1 MDRNTIIALVL
12 ILVIWLAWPKW
23 VELTSDESRQAGA
36 PADTTTVARQPQQA
50 SAPGESRDAAAAQ
63 QPAEH
68 VTTEPARSV
77 LAPAPPGGIPLRE
90 IHISAPG
97 YEAVVSS
104 RGASLRSWELKDY
117 VTSVGEPVHMMPLN
131 GRGMG
136 VLVGEPGTRVDLGN
150 ADFRVDAEADDI
162 SVEDGDSVTVRF
174 TCRLA
179 DGREVYKH
187 WTFLADNYAAR
198 FSAGFAD
205 PLEAEPIT
213 VRWRGGVPSAEG
225 GNSREV
231 ANMKALAYV
240 GDDLEDLQVSG
251 EPDSSEFVGLTD
263 WVGIRNKYFLAAF
276 APHSADRWNVELT
289 GRSLGDHATYG
300 WELAPF
306 DLTQNKVDGVV
317 YLGPIHRDYLRPL
330 GHNLDRAID
339 LGWAVIRP
347 ISKFVLWVFIEMHKV
362 IPNYGWVIIIFSIM
376 VKILVHPLTK
386 KSYESTSKMQQLKP
400 KMDEIRSKYANDQQR
415 MNQEMMKLYKEEG
428 FNPLGG
434 CLPMLLQM
442 PIIFAIY
449 AVIGNNIEF
458 RQAGFISWINDL
470 SAPDVLFQLPFSIPF
485 YGDHFALLP
494 VLMAGSMFAQQALTI
509 TDPKQKMM
517 IYIMPAIMLFIFNSI
532 ASGLVLYWFM
542 FNVLSSAHQ
551 LYMTKKR
558 KTEVAEKEAEE
569 KKLVV
574 QPKKSPTKKRKR

>member
-1 MDRNTIIALVL
+1 MDRNTIIALLL
-12 ILVIWLAWPKW
+12 ILVIWIAWPKW
-23 VELTSDESRQAGA
+23 VEMTGDEQPA
-36 PADTTTVARQPQQA
+36 PATADTT
-50 SAPGESRDAAAAQ
+50 AAAREASV
-63 QPAEH
+63 PLPDD
-68 VTTEPARSV
+68 VMTTETVPTPIGRPGMATMSLEPAVEEDVPR
-77 LAPAPPGGIPLRE
+77 RE
-90 IHISAPG
+90 IHVSTPI
-97 YEAVVSS
+97 YDAVVSS
-104 RGASLRSWELKDY
+104 EGASLRSWELKNY
-117 VTSVGEPVHMMPLN
+117 VTSGGEPVRMMPLN

-136 VLVGEPGTRVDLGN
+136 ILIGEHGRRTDLRN
-150 ADFRVDAEADDI
+150 IRFRTD
-162 SVEDGDSVTVRF
+162 VEGDEFAIDDGDSITIRF
-174 TCRLA
+174 TCRLP
-179 DGREVYKH
+179 DGQDIYKS
-187 WTFLADNYAAR
+187 WTFRADNYAAR
-198 FSAGFAD
+198 FEAGFVD
-205 PLEAEPIT
+205 PLNAEPIT

-225 GNSREV
+225 NAERE
-231 ANMKALAYV
+231 AADMKALAFV
-240 GDDLEDLQVSG
+240 GEDLEDLQVTG
-251 EPDSSEFVGLTD
+251 DPDTSSFVGQTD

-276 APHSADRWNVELT
+276 APENVDRWNVELN
-289 GRSLGDHATYG
+289 GRALGTYTTYG
-300 WELAPF
+300 WEISPF
-306 DLTQNKVDGVV
+306 DATENSVDGTV
-317 YLGPIHRDYLRPL
+317 YLGPIHRDNLGPL
-330 GHNLDRAID
+330 GHNLDRARD

-347 ISKFVLWVFIEMHKV
+347 ISRVVLWVFLEMHKV
-362 IPNYGWVIIIFSIM
+362 IPNYGLVIIIFSIL

-458 RQAGFISWINDL
+458 RQAPFISWISDL
-470 SAPDVLFQLPFSIPF
+470 SAPDVLVEFPFSIPL
-485 YGDHFALLP
+485 YGNHFALLP

-517 IYIMPAIMLFIFNSI
+517 IYIMPVVMLFIFNNI

-551 LYMTKKR
+551 YYSTRKR
-558 KTEVAEKEAEE
+558 KAEAEE
-569 KKLVV
+569 EEVEQAKVIF